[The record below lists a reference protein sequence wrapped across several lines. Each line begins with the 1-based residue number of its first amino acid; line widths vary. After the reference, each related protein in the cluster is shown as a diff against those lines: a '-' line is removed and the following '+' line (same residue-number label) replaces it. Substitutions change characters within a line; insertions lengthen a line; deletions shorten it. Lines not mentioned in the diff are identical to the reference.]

1 MAKYNEHQ
9 IAVARAI
16 IKVGKSKRITP
27 RGIIGGI
34 ACGMVESN
42 LQVLANPKDPP
53 SMKLPHV
60 GLGYDSLSSGVFQQ
74 QPGKTWN
81 ANPSWWGTVE
91 CRMDPECS
99 AGQFFDRL
107 AKLNYN
113 NLGRSIGR
121 YVQDVQQSSFPD
133 RYDQHVSAATH
144 LYDQL
149 VNTVT
154 PSAPPPPRS
163 PGSRVPYQEIA
174 MFGSGAS
181 ARSRP
186 PTNFFFHTEE
196 GNGSAKSLAQYC
208 QGQNGVSYH
217 YTVRD
222 RIVYDVVDT
231 DLYSWS
237 VLSAN
242 AFSINLCFAG
252 SRAAFSRQ
260 QWLDRVSDIEIACYL
275 AVQDCKKYNFSTR
288 VIVPP
293 YTQQGAGIADHKYVT
308 QALRIGN
315 HTDVG
320 PNFPWDK
327 VIEFVN
333 YYAGEVE
340 DDMFTDHDRYL
351 LQVLAEQRFKS
362 RSPFRRLGEGFVET
376 VAGFAINI
384 DGMEHFEHV
393 IQCAKLGD
401 KDSYDLLKEV
411 AGAEGN
417 SRYPDRQKDAKLAK
431 LALADVDR
439 YLGQTQTASS

>member
-9 IAVARAI
+9 LMVARAI
-16 IKVGKSKRITP
+16 IKVGKAKQITP

-34 ACGMVESN
+34 SCGMVESN

-74 QPGKTWN
+74 QPGKTWD

-107 AKLNYN
+107 RKLDYN
-113 NLGRSIGR
+113 NLGRSMGR
-121 YVQDVQQSSFPD
+121 YVQDVQQSSFPT
-133 RYDQHVSAATH
+133 RYDEHMAAATH

-149 VNTVT
+149 VNDVA
-154 PSAPPPPRS
+154 PSVPAPPTR
-163 PGSRVPYQEIA
+163 PGCRVQFSEIA
-174 MFGSGAS
+174 MFGNGAS

-186 PTNFFFHTEE
+186 PINFFFHTEE

-217 YTVRD
+217 YTIRD

-237 VLSAN
+237 VLAAN

-252 SRAAFSRQ
+252 SRAAFTRQ
-260 QWLDRVSDIEIACYL
+260 QWLERIDDIEVACYL
-275 AVQDCKKYNFSTR
+275 AVQDCIKYNFSTR

-293 YTQQGAGIADHKYVT
+293 YAQQGAGIADHKYVT

-340 DDMFTDHDRYL
+340 DDMFTDHDRFL
-351 LQVLAEQRFKS
+351 LQILAEKRFAS
-362 RSPFRRLGEGFVET
+362 RSPFRHLGEKEVET
-376 VAGFAINI
+376 AAGFGLNVDA
-384 DGMEHFEHV
+384 MEHVEYTV
-393 IQCAKLGD
+393 LRAKLGD
-401 KDSYDLLKEV
+401 PESYALLEEV
-411 AGAEGN
+411 ASAAGD
-417 SRYPDRQKDAKLAK
+417 SRYPDRQKDADLAK

-439 YLGQTQTASS
+439 YLGKTPVTK